1 VADVEVVFAFA
12 SVINLTEKVTEQ
24 PSKKLY
30 G

>member
-12 SVINLTEKVTEQ
+12 SVINLTEVVTDQ
-24 PSKKLY
+24 PGKKLY